1 MLEAALSNLQFV
13 PGRRSLVY
21 ESNCAQPPAALYAVN
36 PDGTGLT
43 RVTHEQKSETQPS
56 WSPDGTRIAYAGY
69 DADDA
74 ICVGCPG
81 SIVVADADGANP
93 RVLITPGG
101 DNYAD
106 NRPTWSPDGTKILF
120 SLWSFSRPREL
131 YVIPAA
137 GGAPQNLHI
146 ESDEAAWGPS
156 RIAYVDYSSEPASLW
171 TALPDGSDKQKIAV
185 GPLNPT
191 LGDPVWSRD
200 GRLAC
205 AVGGSA
211 VVIVSGGTMRRVRL
225 PFDGIS
231 SLGWSPDGKRFV
243 VAGFRK
249 GTAVNDVC
257 TVRTDGTGFRRL
269 THNLRAYAASWR

>member
-1 MLEAALSNLQFV
+1 
-13 PGRRSLVY
+13 
-21 ESNCAQPPAALYAVN
+21 
-36 PDGTGLT
+36 
-43 RVTHEQKSETQPS
+43 VTHEQKSETQPA
-56 WSPDGTRIAYAGY
+56 WSPDGTRIAYARH

-74 ICVGCPG
+74 ICMGCPG

-101 DNYAD
+101 DTYGD

-120 SLWSFSRPREL
+120 SLWSSSGHREL
-131 YVIPAA
+131 YVIAAA
-137 GGAPQNLHI
+137 GEAPQNLHI

-171 TALPDGSDKQKIAV
+171 TALPDGSDRQKVAV

-191 LGDPVWSRD
+191 LGDPAWSRD

-205 AVGGSA
+205 VVGPST
-211 VVIVSGGTMRRVRL
+211 VVIASGGTVERVKL

-231 SLGWSPDGKRFV
+231 SLDWSPDGTRFV

-249 GTAVNDVC
+249 GTAVDDVY
-257 TVRTDGTGFRRL
+257 TVRTDGMELRRL
-269 THNLRAYAASWR
+269 THNLRAFSVSWR